1 MTSDEKHEASL
12 AYARR
17 YYEQHREALKAK
29 RRERYLANRDKELA
43 SNRRYNHRHRE
54 ELNAYKRDYRQA
66 NLERIRQQERRRYS
80 ENRERICAQ
89 HRTPE
94 YRAHQKELRKRR
106 KIRIV
111 SENLARVKQ
120 SLIYNKEANEKR
132 AKQVSVAKGLA
143 QMGDFVPRHKK
154 FRDPND

>member
-1 MTSDEKHEASL
+1 MTGDDKHEARL

-17 YYEQHREALKAK
+17 YYEQHREAVKAK
-29 RRERYLANRDKELA
+29 QRAYYHAHRDKELA
-43 SNRRYNHRHRE
+43 AERRYRYQHRA
-54 ELNAYKRDYRQA
+54 ELNARKREYYIA
-66 NLERIRQQERRRYS
+66 NRLKIAEKQRKYYAD
-80 ENRERICAQ
+80 NRERINEKR
-89 HRTPE
+89 RTPE
-94 YRAHQKELRKRR
+94 YRAHRKEVRKRR

-120 SLIYNKEANEKR
+120 SLIDNKEANEKR
-132 AKQVSVAKGLA
+132 ARQVDIAKGLA